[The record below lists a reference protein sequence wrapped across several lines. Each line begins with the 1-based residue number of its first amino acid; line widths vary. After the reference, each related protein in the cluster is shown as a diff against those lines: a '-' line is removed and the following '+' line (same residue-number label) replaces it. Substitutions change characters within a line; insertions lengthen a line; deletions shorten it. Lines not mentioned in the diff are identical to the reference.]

1 MKNLIPILCYFFLL
15 PINAQA
21 YYTVQDTGDLLK
33 ENEQQFATELQL
45 ITTGDTGVNFIGRYD
60 RGLDE
65 ETNLRF
71 EAGVGTTDFA
81 VGGYIKWVPYPD
93 FESQPAIG
101 FTFGAHLA
109 RFEDEMEIAG
119 RIIPFASKQFETDIG
134 RLTPYAAL
142 PIAFSNYND
151 ESSNPFSLVL
161 GSRFRHQDFNQC
173 DFTAELGFDLSDS
186 FNYLSV
192 GAIFPAF

>member
-1 MKNLIPILCYFFLL
+1 MKKLNTIICSLFLL
-15 PINAQA
+15 PLTAQA
-21 YYTVQDTGDLLK
+21 FYTVQDTGDLLK

-60 RGLDE
+60 RGLDQ

-81 VGGYIKWVPYPD
+81 AGGYIKWVPFPD
-93 FESQPAIG
+93 YESQPAIG

-109 RFEDEMEIAG
+109 RYEDEMEIAG
-119 RIIPFASKQFETDIG
+119 RFIPFASKQFETDMG
-134 RLTPYAAL
+134 RVTPYVAL

-151 ESSNPFSLVL
+151 DNTNPFSLAL
-161 GSRFRHQDFNQC
+161 GSRYRHQDFDTC

-186 FNYLSV
+186 FNYLAV